1 LGVALFRVRRQRDHV
16 GIGDGPP
23 VFLGRMPGGPCGLVR
38 GGTVVTVGPDVGVV
52 ERQLRSGA
60 LRCPDC
66 HGVLRPWGR
75 ARPRTLRADPCSV
88 GPVERLVPRRSMCVS
103 CGRTH
108 VLSPLTVLSRR
119 ADGVEVIGAALLA
132 RARGWG
138 YRRVAAR
145 VGRPTSTVRGWLAR
159 MAANAERI
167 CAVFT
172 RLVHELEADPA
183 PVAPAGSAFADAV
196 AAVGAGS
203 AAVRRRFGVAVVVV
217 SAWQVAAALTH
228 GRLLTPTSPTKL
240 INTSWHLAG
249 LS

>member
-1 LGVALFRVRRQRDHV
+1 
-16 GIGDGPP
+16 
-23 VFLGRMPGGPCGLVR
+23 MVR

-52 ERQLRSGA
+52 ERQLRSGE

-75 ARPRTLRADPCSV
+75 ARPRTLRSDPYSV
-88 GPVERLVPRRSMCVS
+88 RPVERLVPRRSMCVL

-119 ADGVEVIGAALLA
+119 ADAAEVIGAALLV

-138 YRRVAAR
+138 HRRVAAR
-145 VGRPTSTVRGWLAR
+145 AGRPTSTVRGWLGR
-159 MAANAERI
+159 MAANAERV
-167 CAVFT
+167 CTAFT

-183 PVAPAGSAFADAV
+183 PAAPAGSPLADAV
-196 AAVGAGS
+196 AAVGAGA
-203 AAVRRRFGVAVVVV
+203 AAVRRRFGVTVVVV

-228 GRLLTPTSPTKL
+228 GRLLAPTPPTKL
-240 INTSWHLAG
+240 INTSWHLVG
-249 LS
+249 LP